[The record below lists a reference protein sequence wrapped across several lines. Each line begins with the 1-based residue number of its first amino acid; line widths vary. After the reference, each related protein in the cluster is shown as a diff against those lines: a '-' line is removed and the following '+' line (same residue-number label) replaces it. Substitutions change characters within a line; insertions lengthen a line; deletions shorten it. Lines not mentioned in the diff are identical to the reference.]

1 MNIGEEIYPTRLMN
15 TKLGYIYLDEILIF
29 VFLLIIMKNHRYTML
44 LTAVVAA
51 LSLSAA
57 CSKPDR
63 SEEATQLKNEL
74 QEIIFSNP
82 EKVLER
88 VDSAERTG
96 VFTETTANLIRS
108 NVYGHMGKTRL
119 AVFYGEQIK
128 QSPELRSEGVNYYSA
143 LLQLTSLLNKN
154 GDWGKAIHLA
164 DEIIA
169 DADQGGLDEQ
179 MALRI
184 KSRALTNKA
193 SCEQNMGHLEEAER
207 YYLEGIDLMM
217 GVTQPK
223 DYWIIDA
230 LVIAVIETTEFY
242 LEQDMPQK
250 ALPMVEKA
258 DTAMARMARCP
269 DMPEYF
275 LNKRINNLTINQA
288 LTYAANGHFD
298 KAEALYRK
306 HRQAPD
312 LSPYD
317 LIAEA
322 RYLTMAGRYDE
333 AIRLFRKTDSLYL
346 ARGSSINNSYINNYM
361 MSQYK
366 ALKKAG
372 RTGEAMAYADRMRHL
387 SDSIHVEE
395 RKMDVEQQEVIRQK
409 EAEITSRRH
418 SLAIHRIIILS
429 AIIIILLVGYLLV
442 RAWKYNKEL
451 EAKNRSLYQEIQQR
465 EKAEADELEALREK
479 PAETLSQSQLLY
491 RRLCELMQDPEV
503 YTNSE
508 TNQDT
513 LAGLAGTNRTYI
525 YDALRECAGVTPTD
539 FINGYRLRY
548 AARLLATTSD
558 SVALIAE
565 LCGLTRRTF
574 YRLFDEAYSMS
585 PSDYRKVAK
594 K

>member
-128 QSPELRSEGVNYYSA
+128 HSPELRSEGVNYYSA

-154 GDWGKAIHLA
+154 GDWGKAIHLT
-164 DEIIA
+164 DELIA
-169 DADQGGLDEQ
+169 DVDMGGMDEQ
-179 MALRI
+179 LALRI
-184 KSRALTNKA
+184 KSRALTVKGDCEKA
-193 SCEQNMGHLEEAER
+193 MGHMEEAER
-207 YYLEGIDLMM
+207 YYLEGLDLMM
-217 GVTQPK
+217 GVAQPK
-223 DYWIIDA
+223 DYWILDA
-230 LVIAVIETTEFY
+230 LILAVVETTEFY

-258 DTAMARMARCP
+258 DTALARMGRCP
-269 DMPEYF
+269 DITEQF
-275 LNKRINNLTINQA
+275 KNIRTNNLTINQA
-288 LTYAANGHFD
+288 LAYAANGHFD

-306 HRQAPD
+306 HRQAPN
-312 LSPYD
+312 LTPYD

>member
-1 MNIGEEIYPTRLMN
+1 
-15 TKLGYIYLDEILIF
+15 
-29 VFLLIIMKNHRYTML
+29 MKRRKTIL
-44 LTAVVAA
+44 LTAVVTA
-51 LSLSAA
+51 LSLLMN

-82 EKVLER
+82 EQVLAR
-88 VDSAERTG
+88 VDSAERAG

-108 NVYGHMGKTRL
+108 NVYGNMGKTRL

-128 QSPELRSEGVNYYSA
+128 HSPQLRSEGVNYYSA

-164 DEIIA
+164 DELIA
-169 DADQGGLDEQ
+169 DADKGDMDEQ
-179 MALRI
+179 LTLRI
-184 KSRALTNKA
+184 KSRALTVKGD
-193 SCEQNMGHLEEAER
+193 CEKDMGHMEEAER

-217 GVTQPK
+217 GVTEPK

-230 LVIAVIETTEFY
+230 MVLAVLETTEFY

-250 ALPMVEKA
+250 ALPLIAKG
-258 DTAMARMARCP
+258 DTALARMARCP
-269 DMPEYF
+269 EMTEQF
-275 LNKRINNLTINQA
+275 LVVRTNNVTINQA
-288 LTYAANGHFD
+288 LNYAANGLYD
-298 KAEALYRK
+298 QAEALYRK
-306 HRQAPD
+306 HRQASS
-312 LSPYD
+312 LSTYD
-317 LIAEA
+317 LVAEA
-322 RYLTMAGRYDE
+322 RYLTIVGRYDE

-346 ARGSSINNSYINNYM
+346 ARGSSITNSYINNYM

-372 RTGEAMAYADRMRHL
+372 RSGEAMVYADRMRHL
-387 SDSIHVEE
+387 SDSIHLEE
-395 RKMDVEQQEVIRQK
+395 RKMDMEQQEVIRQK
-409 EAEITSRRH
+409 EAEITSRSH
-418 SLAIHRIIILS
+418 SLTIHRIILLS
-429 AIIIILLVGYLLV
+429 AIMIILLVGCLLV
-442 RAWKYNKEL
+442 RAWKYNKAL
-451 EAKNRSLYQEIQQR
+451 EAKNRSLYLEIQQR
-465 EKAEADELEALREK
+465 EKAEAEEHEALRK
-479 PAETLSQSQLLY
+479 RPAETLSQSELLY
-491 RRLCELMQDPEV
+491 RRLCELMSNPDV
-503 YTNSE
+503 YTNPD

-513 LAGLAGTNRTYI
+513 LASLAGTNRTYI

-548 AARLLATTSD
+548 AAGLLATTKD

-565 LCGLTRRTF
+565 LCGLSRRTF

-594 K
+594 

>member
-1 MNIGEEIYPTRLMN
+1 MRKRLY
-15 TKLGYIYLDEILIF
+15 TIL
-29 VFLLIIMKNHRYTML
+29 L
-44 LTAVVAA
+44 AVVIAV
-51 LSLSAA
+51 LPLLVN

-63 SEEATQLKNEL
+63 SEEANQLKLEL
-74 QEIIFSNP
+74 QDQLFSNP
-82 EKVLER
+82 EQVLAR
-88 VDSAERTG
+88 VDSAERAG
-96 VFTETTANLIRS
+96 VFSETTANLIRS
-108 NVYGHMGKTRL
+108 NVYGQMGKTRL
-119 AVFYGEQIK
+119 AIFYGERIK
-128 QSPELRSEGVNYYSA
+128 HNPQHRSEGVNYYSA
-143 LLQLTSLLNKN
+143 LLQLSSLLNKN
-154 GDWGKAIHLA
+154 GEWGKALHLA

-169 DADQGGLDEQ
+169 DVDRGGMDEQ
-179 MALRI
+179 VALRI
-184 KSRALTNKA
+184 KSRALTVKGD
-193 SCEQNMGHLEEAER
+193 CEKHLGHMEEAER

-230 LVIAVIETTEFY
+230 LVVAVIETTEFY
-242 LEQDMPQK
+242 LEQDMPQR

-258 DTAMARMARCP
+258 DTALARMARCP
-269 DMPEYF
+269 EIPEYV

-288 LTYAANGHFD
+288 LAYAANGHFD
-298 KAEALYRK
+298 KAEALSRK

-312 LSPYD
+312 LMPYD
-317 LIAEA
+317 LVAEA

-333 AIRLFRKTDSLYL
+333 AIRLFRKTDSLYI
-346 ARGSSINNSYINNYM
+346 ARGSSINNAYINNYM

-372 RTGEAMAYADRMRHL
+372 RTDEAMAYADRMRHL
-387 SDSIHVEE
+387 SDSIHLEE
-395 RKMDVEQQEVIRQK
+395 RKMDMEQQEVIREK

-418 SLAIHRIIILS
+418 SLAIHRIILFS
-429 AIIIILLVGYLLV
+429 AIVIILLVGYLLV
-442 RAWKYNKEL
+442 RAWKYNRAL

-465 EKAEADELEALREK
+465 EKAEADEREALQER
-479 PAETLSQSQLLY
+479 PAETLSQSELLY
-491 RRLCELMQDPEV
+491 RRLCKLMNNPDVFTDPD
-503 YTNSE
+503 

-513 LAGLAGTNRTYI
+513 LATLAGTNRTYV

-539 FINGYRLRY
+539 FINGYRLRH

-565 LCGLTRRTF
+565 LCGLSRRTF

-585 PSDYRKVAK
+585 PSDYRKAAK

>member
-1 MNIGEEIYPTRLMN
+1 
-15 TKLGYIYLDEILIF
+15 
-29 VFLLIIMKNHRYTML
+29 MKKRRYSIL
-44 LTAVVAA
+44 LTVVLAA
-51 LSLSAA
+51 LSLLVGCA
-57 CSKPDR
+57 KPDR
-63 SEEATQLKNEL
+63 SEEATQLKYEL
-74 QEIIFSNP
+74 QDILYTKP
-82 EKVLER
+82 EQVLAR
-88 VDSAERTG
+88 VDSAERAG

-108 NVYGHMGKTRL
+108 NVYGRMGQTQL
-119 AVFYGEQIK
+119 ALFYGEQIK
-128 QSPELRSEGVNYYSA
+128 HSPELRSEGVNYYSA

-154 GDWGKAIHLA
+154 GEWGKALHLA
-164 DEIIA
+164 DELIA
-169 DADQGGLDEQ
+169 DADKSGMDEQ

-184 KSRALTNKA
+184 KSRALTVKGD
-193 SCEQNMGHLEEAER
+193 CEKKMGHLEEAER
-207 YYLEGIDLMM
+207 YYLDGIDLMM

-223 DYWIIDA
+223 DYWIADA
-230 LVIAVIETTEFY
+230 LVIAVIEATEFY
-242 LEQDMPQK
+242 LQHDMPQK
-250 ALPMVEKA
+250 TLPLAAKA
-258 DTAMARMARCP
+258 DTALARMARCP
-269 DMPEYF
+269 DMPEYV
-275 LNKRINNLTINQA
+275 LNRRINNLTINQA
-288 LTYAANGHFD
+288 LAYAANGRFD

-317 LIAEA
+317 LTAEA
-322 RYLTMAGRYDE
+322 RYLTMAGSYDE
-333 AIRLFRKTDSLYL
+333 SIRLFRRSDSLYL
-346 ARGSSINNSYINNYM
+346 AQGSAINSSYIENYM

-366 ALKKAG
+366 ALQKAG

-395 RKMDVEQQEVIRQK
+395 RKMDMEQQEVIRQK

-418 SLAIHRIIILS
+418 SLAVHRIGLLS
-429 AIIIILLVGYLLV
+429 AIVIILLVGYLLV
-442 RAWKYNKEL
+442 RARKYNKAL

-465 EKAEADELEALREK
+465 EKAEAEEREALQER
-479 PAETLSQSQLLY
+479 PAETLTQSQQLY
-491 RRLCELMQDPEV
+491 RRLCELMNNPDVFTDPD
-503 YTNSE
+503 

-513 LAGLAGTNRTYI
+513 LASLAGTNRTYV

-565 LCGLTRRTF
+565 LCGLSRRTF

>member
-1 MNIGEEIYPTRLMN
+1 MKKRR
-15 TKLGYIYLDEILIF
+15 YII
-29 VFLLIIMKNHRYTML
+29 L

-51 LSLSAA
+51 LSLLVG

-74 QEIIFSNP
+74 QDILFSNP
-82 EKVLER
+82 EQVLER
-88 VDSAERTG
+88 VDSAELAG

-108 NVYGHMGKTRL
+108 NVYGRMGQTQL
-119 AVFYGEQIK
+119 ALFYGEQIK
-128 QSPELRSEGVNYYSA
+128 HSPELRSEGVNYYSA

-154 GDWGKAIHLA
+154 GEWGKAIHLA
-164 DEIIA
+164 DEIMA
-169 DADQGGLDEQ
+169 DVDKGGLDEQ

-184 KSRALTNKA
+184 KSRAFTNKA
-193 SCEQNMGHLEEAER
+193 SCAQNMGLLEEAEC

-217 GVTQPK
+217 GVVQPK

-230 LVIAVIETTEFY
+230 LVVAVIETTEFY
-242 LEQDMPQK
+242 LEQEMPQK

-269 DMPEYF
+269 DMPEYV
-275 LNKRINNLTINQA
+275 LNKRVNNLTINQA
-288 LTYAANGHFD
+288 LAYAANGYFD
-298 KAEALYRK
+298 KAESLYRK

-346 ARGSSINNSYINNYM
+346 AQGSAINSAYIDNYM

-366 ALKKAG
+366 ALQKAG
-372 RTGEAMAYADRMRHL
+372 RTDEAMTYADRMRHL
-387 SDSIHVEE
+387 SDSIHLEE
-395 RKMDVEQQEVIRQK
+395 RKMEMEQQEVIREK

-418 SLAIHRIIILS
+418 SLAVHRIILLS
-429 AIIIILLVGYLLV
+429 AIIILLLVGYLLV
-442 RAWKYNKEL
+442 RTRIYNKAL
-451 EAKNRSLYQEIQQR
+451 EEKNRSLYQEIQQR
-465 EKAEADELEALREK
+465 EKAEAEEREALRER
-479 PAETLSQSQLLY
+479 PAETLSQSELLY

-503 YTNSE
+503 FTNPD

-513 LAGLAGTNRTYI
+513 LASLAGTNRTYI

-558 SVALIAE
+558 SVSLIAE
-565 LCGLTRRTF
+565 LCGLSRRTF

-585 PSDYRKVAK
+585 PSDYRKASK